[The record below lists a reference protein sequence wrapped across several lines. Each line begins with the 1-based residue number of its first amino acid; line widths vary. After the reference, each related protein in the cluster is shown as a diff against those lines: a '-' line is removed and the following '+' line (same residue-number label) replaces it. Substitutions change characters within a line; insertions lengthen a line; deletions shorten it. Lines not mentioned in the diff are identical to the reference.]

1 MTRAVLLAGAMV
13 WGIGSLVAAAVAAIG
28 VETLERLLPS
38 LAIDTEA
45 LRGAIVALA
54 LGLGLGSAAHAAVL
68 LGLRRGRRRAWTAGI
83 LLAGML
89 AATFVALGASA
100 FTSAIAAPASA
111 VVLTAAGVAAS
122 LAALGYGVVAAGLV
136 GEKRSGTVI

>member
-1 MTRAVLLAGAMV
+1 MTRAVLLAGAIL
-13 WGIGSLVAAAVAAIG
+13 WAIGSLVAAAVSAVG
-28 VETLERLLPS
+28 VETIERLVPE
-38 LAIDTEA
+38 LAIDSEA

-54 LGLGLGSAAHAAVL
+54 LGLGLGAAAHAAVL
-68 LGLRRGRRRAWTAGI
+68 LGLRRRRRRAWAAGI

-89 AATFVALGASA
+89 AATFFALGASA

-111 VVLTAAGVAAS
+111 TVLVAAGVAAS
-122 LAALGYGVVAAGLV
+122 LAALGYGVVAARLV